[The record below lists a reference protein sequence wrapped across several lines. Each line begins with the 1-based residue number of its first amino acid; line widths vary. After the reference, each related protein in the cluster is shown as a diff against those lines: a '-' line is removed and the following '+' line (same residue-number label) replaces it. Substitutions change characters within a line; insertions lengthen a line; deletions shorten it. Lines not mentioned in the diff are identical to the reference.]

1 MSQYH
6 SSQLVA
12 GQDPRP
18 TPSFLQHIFYAL
30 TLRVY
35 GNNLLTRGGRG
46 YLLVMTFLMLVV
58 AVFEGVSWGYF
69 GTQMSDYPM
78 VSGMALGVFIFLF
91 IWFFDRTLMT
101 ADYLQDEH
109 AVTLQGKTYL
119 TPTTTSPLGV
129 IGQWFNI
136 NKVFLIRMVIAL
148 GSLCIVAPYVSEL
161 GFYKEIQNKQHSYFL
176 QAINVV
182 KQQQIAQKQQQIDQ
196 LAAQISS
203 LNRKYQDETSGKLSG
218 VRGRGAAAKA
228 IEQELNTLQPLYQQ
242 QRLALQS
249 YIERVERAVASR
261 DIAALAALDIKVNQD
276 SAILRKKAIA
286 DIKAENPEAYWQVER
301 TIIFVL
307 AMLAFG
313 LFSMKLLQPRHVK
326 LYFSSQLQQQ
336 WSLYCLGKF
345 DAILPSH
352 QRRDWLLNS
361 HDALP
366 EEFERIIIACM
377 NNVAA
382 QAEQEAKQQQLANE
396 RQHAKNLYLQ
406 RHAQQQ
412 AEMEKRQQDRE
423 FFEQNIRQRIAEI
436 DQLEQH
442 YLAQH
447 GEVIDQ
453 LKAQE
458 QQFVDELHQLEKEF
472 KTQQERVKAREQRI
486 VLGEQDYQD
495 TQYLLQQTRQR
506 PDSDT
511 LEVLRTIADLE
522 NGLRSQQERLER
534 QRAELLGFEANQQ
547 FFDEN
552 TSLLHKRLNPV
563 QAQLTDLQQPL
574 QALSHARAT
583 IEQKRIECLL
593 ADGLQESPFKAFNE
607 QELPHLMAQ
616 LQTQF
621 EQKSWLGANK
631 SVLL

>member
-1 MSQYH
+1 MPPYQ

-18 TPSFLQHIFYAL
+18 TPSFLQNIFYAL

-35 GNNLLTRGGRG
+35 GNNLLTRAGRG
-46 YLLVMTFLMLVV
+46 YLWIMTFLMLLV
-58 AVFEGVSWGYF
+58 AVVEGVSWGYF

-78 VSGMALGVFIFLF
+78 VSGIGMGVFIFWF

-101 ADYLQDEH
+101 ADYLQEEH
-109 AVTLQGKTYL
+109 AATLQGKVYL
-119 TPTTTSPLGV
+119 TPNTPTSRLSA
-129 IGQWFNI
+129 IWQSFNTH
-136 NKVFLIRMVIAL
+136 KVFMIRIVIAL
-148 GSLCIVAPYVSEL
+148 SSLIIVAPYVSEL
-161 GFYKEIQNKQHSYFL
+161 AFYKEIQNKQQSYFL
-176 QAINVV
+176 QAVNVV

-196 LAAQISS
+196 LAAQIAT

-228 IEQELNTLQPLYQQ
+228 IEQELNSLQPLYQQ
-242 QRLALQS
+242 QLLALQS

-261 DIAALAALDIKVNQD
+261 HLAELAALDIKVNQD
-276 SAILRKKAIA
+276 SAILRKKAVA
-286 DIKAENPEAYWQVER
+286 DIKTQHPEEYWQVEL
-301 TIIFVL
+301 TIRVL
-307 AMLAFG
+307 LVMLALG
-313 LFSMKLLQPRHVK
+313 LFSMKWLQPRAVK
-326 LYFSSQLQQQ
+326 LYFSSQLQQH
-336 WSLYCLGKF
+336 WSLYCLGRF

-361 HDALP
+361 QDALP

-377 NNVAA
+377 SNVSA
-382 QAEQEAKQQQLANE
+382 QAEQEAKQQQLAND
-396 RQHAKNLYLQ
+396 RQHAQQLYFQ
-406 RHAQQQ
+406 RLAQQQ
-412 AEMEKRQQDRE
+412 ADIEKQQQDRD
-423 FFEQNIRQRIAEI
+423 FFEQNISQRIAEI
-436 DQLEQH
+436 DLLEQN
-442 YLAQH
+442 YLTQH
-447 GEVIDQ
+447 GEHISQ

-458 QQFVDELHQLEKEF
+458 QQLVDELHQLEKEF

-486 VLGEQDYQD
+486 VLAGQDYQEI
-495 TQYLLQQTRQR
+495 QHLLQQTRQR

-552 TSLLHKRLNPV
+552 ATLLHKHLEPV
-563 QAQLTDLQQPL
+563 QHQLAHLQQPL
-574 QALSHARAT
+574 QALSHARAS

-593 ADGLQESPFKAFNE
+593 AQGLQDSPFKAFNE
-607 QELPHLMAQ
+607 QECIKNA
-616 LQTQF
+616 
-621 EQKSWLGANK
+621 
-631 SVLL
+631 